1 MRVLFI
7 GGTGK
12 ISSACTQLAVAQGID
27 LYLLNRGQT
36 TERQVPANLHTLHGD
51 IRDPQSARAALGDLT
66 FDAVVNW
73 IAFTTDHIETDLAL
87 FRGRT
92 KQYIFISSASA
103 YQKPISGLPIT
114 ESTLLANPFWLY
126 SRNKIACEERL
137 VRAYREEGF
146 PFTIVR
152 PSHTYDRTMYPF
164 NGGYTVVDRMRKG
177 KPVVVHGDGMSL
189 WVLTHHRDFAKGF
202 VPLLGN
208 NHAIGE
214 SFHITSDELLT
225 WDQIY
230 RIAAEAAGVPDPKLV
245 HIPSELINAYD
256 PVWGAGL
263 VGDKAHSVIFDNS
276 KIKRVAPGFT
286 CTIPYAQG
294 AREVQAWY
302 DADPA
307 RQVVDPKMDRL
318 MDTLIEAY
326 QTLWPKE
333 PVTA

>member
-12 ISSACTQLAVAQGID
+12 ISSACSQLAVDCGIE

-36 TERQVPANLHTLHGD
+36 DRPVPSNLHLLNGD
-51 IRDPQSARAALGDLT
+51 IRDLSSTRAALGDLT

-73 IAFTTDHIETDLAL
+73 IAFTPEHIATDLEL

-92 KQYIFISSASA
+92 KQYLFISSASA

-114 ESTLLANPFWLY
+114 ESTLLANPFWEY
-126 SRNKIACEERL
+126 SRNKIACEEML

-146 PFTIVR
+146 PFTIIR
-152 PSHTYDRTMYPF
+152 PSHTYDRTMLPF
-164 NGGYTVVDRMRKG
+164 NGGFTAIQRMRDG
-177 KPVVVHGDGMSL
+177 KPVVVHGDGTSL

-214 SFHITSDELLT
+214 SIHITSDELLS
-225 WDQIY
+225 WNQIY
-230 RIAAEAAGVPDPKLV
+230 QICAEAAGVPNPKLV
-245 HIPSELINAYD
+245 HVPSDVINTYD
-256 PVWGAGL
+256 PNWGAGL
-263 VGDKAHSVIFDNS
+263 IGDKAHSVIFDNS
-276 KIKRVAPGFT
+276 KLKRLVPDFAAA
-286 CTIPYAQG
+286 IPFVRG
-294 AREVQAWY
+294 AEEVMAWY

-307 RQVVDPKMDRL
+307 RQVVDKQMDAT
-318 MDTLIEAY
+318 MDAILADYAKAWPNLIPA
-326 QTLWPKE
+326 
-333 PVTA
+333 

>member
-12 ISSACTQLAVAQGID
+12 ISSACTQLAVDQGID

-36 TERQVPANLHTLHGD
+36 TERQVPDNLHILHGD

-92 KQYIFISSASA
+92 SQYIFISSASA
-103 YQKPISGLPIT
+103 YQKPVSLLPIT
-114 ESTLLANPFWLY
+114 ESTPLANPFWLY

-137 VRAYREEGF
+137 TAAYREEGF

-164 NGGYTVVDRMRKG
+164 NGGYTVIDRMRKD

-189 WVLTHHRDFAKGF
+189 WTLTHHRDFAKGF

-208 NHAIGE
+208 SHAIGE
-214 SFHITSDELLT
+214 SFHITSDESLS
-225 WDQIY
+225 WDAIHL
-230 RIAAEAAGVPDPKLV
+230 IAAEAAGVSNPKLV
-245 HIPSELINAYD
+245 HIPSELITAYD
-256 PVWGAGL
+256 PAWGAGL
-263 VGDKAHSVIFDNS
+263 VGDKAHSVIFDNT
-276 KIKRVAPGFT
+276 KIKRIAPGFV
-286 CTIPYAQG
+286 CTIPYSQG

-302 DADPA
+302 DMDPA
-307 RQVVDPKMDRL
+307 RQVVDPHMDRM
-318 MDTLIEAY
+318 MDTLIAAY
-326 QTLWPKE
+326 QTIWPKA
-333 PVTA
+333 PAGR